1 MTSSLILPNN
11 KKSFLAWI
19 VMYKKKMGF
28 VQQLE
33 KISSVVGPRGSSKAL
48 PKAKLAP
55 KERSWALFG
64 GLLPVRSTA
73 AFWTPEKPLHLRSL
87 LSKSM
92 RCTKNGNICS
102 QHWSTEGAQFFFLI
116 MTYST
121 FLNHCFKGLANW
133 TMKFCLIHH
142 IHLTSHQLTT
152 TSSSI
157 STMFGREN
165 ASTTRER
172 EKMLSNSSS
181 NPKAWIFTLQE

>member
-121 FLNHCFKGLANW
+121 LHNHCFKGLANW

-157 STMFGREN
+157 SIMFGREN